1 MPKKLLKADYIE
13 IIESHFSKQ
22 GKRLT
27 NLSKATLPKLKE
39 IIEKYN
45 IEFDEKEIIEKNDEK
60 KQLEKEKKIQE
71 EKEDEERVKKYKE
84 EKERKKNEWE
94 GLTEEEKD
102 KVLTFI
108 VIEANKNYLN
118 NYWKNKKN
126 NERLEREV
134 DILEKKFKDEGKI
147 VERIK
152 GNQLC
157 INGVNL
163 IHGISY
169 VEPFDWDY
177 TYQDAKNNIG
187 GFEPLKILEE
197 IQKLRN

>member
-1 MPKKLLKADYIE
+1 MPKKLLKADYIN
-13 IIESHFSKQ
+13 IIESHFAKQ

-27 NLSKATLPKLKE
+27 NLSKSTLPKLKE

-45 IEFDEKEIIEKNDEK
+45 IKFDEKQIIEDNEEIIKL
-60 KQLEKEKKIQE
+60 QKEKKK
-71 EKEDEERVKKYKE
+71 KEDKEREERDKKYKE
-84 EKERKKNEWE
+84 EKDRKKKEWE

-108 VIEANKNYLN
+108 VIEQNKVYLN
-118 NYWKNKKN
+118 DYWKNKKKN
-126 NERLEREV
+126 DELKRET
-134 DILEKKFKDEGKI
+134 DIMEKKFKDDGAV

-152 GNQLC
+152 DNQLIVNG
-157 INGVNL
+157 INV
-163 IHGISY
+163 IHGWC

-177 TYQDAKNNIG
+177 TYQDAKDNID

-197 IQKLRN
+197 IKILQQ